1 MGWKIERKLTELVN
15 DKGYEPSYLVSIDV
29 DCRRHW
35 IVDAQLK
42 MENNSLDQ
50 NVQNIQYDIA

>member
-1 MGWKIERKLTELVN
+1 MK
-15 DKGYEPSYLVSIDV
+15 KGYEPSYLVSIDV